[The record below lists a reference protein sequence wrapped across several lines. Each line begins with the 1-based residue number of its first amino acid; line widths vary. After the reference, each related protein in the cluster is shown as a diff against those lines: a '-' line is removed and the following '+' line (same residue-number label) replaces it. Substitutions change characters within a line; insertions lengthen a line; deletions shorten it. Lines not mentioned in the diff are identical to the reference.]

1 MHVTWTSVGYHREL
15 SLTASVLPGYF
26 IGSGFLADRVSSTD
40 PVLNLFLSTSTRDAK
55 QYPTT
60 NRIHCPN
67 LKQYVHIGFHQ
78 FAHQKFYLYFILL
91 CASAYIHTEL
101 HWPCSFYFTMVGL
114 AGYISK
120 PLDLGRMGHIGPVN
134 II

>member
-1 MHVTWTSVGYHREL
+1 MHVTSWTSVGYHRRL

-55 QYPTT
+55 RYQTT

-78 FAHQKFYLYFILL
+78 FAHQKFNLYFILL

-101 HWPCSFYFTMVGL
+101 NIRT
-114 AGYISK
+114 GYISK

-134 II
+134 IT